1 MAVAWGIVSKWS
13 EQSRYKI
20 WDAISAT
27 TLIQAIDDPKHGVF
41 QWKRVI
47 GNSQINESISL
58 ITSLDDQ
65 GESPVIA
72 IWYYFTDVETWRL
85 LIAGPTFD
93 EKLPKQEP
101 LAYRIIAENINKLK
115 LTSLSISQIMI
126 VRTDYNLFSATN
138 SLIEPDKKI

>member
-1 MAVAWGIVSKWS
+1 MDKESLV
-13 EQSRYKI
+13 
-20 WDAISAT
+20 D
-27 TLIQAIDDPKHGVF
+27 
-41 QWKRVI
+41 
-47 GNSQINESISL
+47 SQINESISL

-138 SLIEPDKKI
+138 SLIQPDKKI